1 MGLFGNLFEKKICS
15 VCGGEIGLLGNR
27 KLEDGNLCKN
37 CAKKLSPWFS
47 DRRHSTVYEIKEQ
60 LAYREVN
67 LEQVKAFHTTRTLG
81 ADTKILLDEDAEKFM
96 VTSARNLVEANPDVL
111 NFSDVTG
118 CRTEIDESRSEIKR
132 TDSEGNEV
140 SYNPPRYEYSYDFDI
155 IINVNNPYFDE
166 IKFRLNP
173 SSIEI
178 SDSNNARP
186 SFGGVT
192 LNAGKPNP
200 ENCPEYRHYKDM
212 SEEIKAVLLNVRQTV
227 RENVAAAAAPKMAV
241 TCPYCGA
248 TTTPDEKG
256 CCEFCGGAING

>member
-1 MGLFGNLFEKKICS
+1 
-15 VCGGEIGLLGNR
+15 
-27 KLEDGNLCKN
+27 
-37 CAKKLSPWFS
+37 
-47 DRRHSTVYEIKEQ
+47 
-60 LAYREVN
+60 
-67 LEQVKAFHTTRTLG
+67 
-81 ADTKILLDEDAEKFM
+81 M
-96 VTSARNLVEANPDVL
+96 VTSARSLVEANPDVL

-186 SFGGVT
+186 SFAEFLSTQESPT
-192 LNAGKPNP
+192 LKIAPN
-200 ENCPEYRHYKDM
+200 
-212 SEEIKAVLLNVRQTV
+212 T
-227 RENVAAAAAPKMAV
+227 
-241 TCPYCGA
+241 
-248 TTTPDEKG
+248 
-256 CCEFCGGAING
+256 AITRI

>member
-1 MGLFGNLFEKKICS
+1 M
-15 VCGGEIGLLGNR
+15 
-27 KLEDGNLCKN
+27 
-37 CAKKLSPWFS
+37 
-47 DRRHSTVYEIKEQ
+47 
-60 LAYREVN
+60 
-67 LEQVKAFHTTRTLG
+67 
-81 ADTKILLDEDAEKFM
+81 DEDAEKFM

-178 SDSNNARP
+178 SDSNNARA